1 MKKINFE
8 FLVLK
13 SLSGKVEVANVKE
26 VVAELIYSRMG
37 GLKWKLL
44 AEKIY
49 KSKSPCELD
58 DGEVELLQQI
68 VATDAGFFSNKL
80 SDALRELLEK
90 GNDPV

>member
-8 FLVLK
+8 FLELK
-13 SLSGKVEVANVKE
+13 SISGKSEVANVKE
-26 VVAELIYSRMG
+26 MVSEQIYSHLG

-49 KSKSPCELD
+49 KSPSPCELD
-58 DGEVELLQQI
+58 DTEAELLQQI
-68 VATDAGFFSNKL
+68 VTPDAGFFSNKL

-90 GNDPV
+90 GE